1 MPDSNSVQPTKV
13 PDELQYSEDHEWVRT
28 LDGGIVEIGI
38 TDYAQDALG
47 DIVFVELPQ
56 QGATVAAAESM
67 GEVESTKSVS
77 DIFTPVSGTV
87 VAINELLDETP
98 ELINSDPYGQGWICK
113 IQLSDDN
120 KLEQLLSSQQ
130 YAGFLGTQ

>member
-1 MPDSNSVQPTKV
+1 MGAHTRWWNSG
-13 PDELQYSEDHEWVRT
+13 DRHHRLRT
-28 LDGGIVEIGI
+28 GRAGRHS
-38 TDYAQDALG
+38 
-47 DIVFVELPQ
+47 FVELPQ

>member
-1 MPDSNSVQPTKV
+1 MPDPNSAQPTKV
-13 PDELQYSEDHEWVRT
+13 PEDLQYSEDHEWVRT
-28 LDGGIVEIGI
+28 LADGMVEVGI

-56 QGATVAAAESM
+56 LGTTVAATESM

-77 DIFTPVSGTV
+77 DIFCPVSGKV
-87 VAINELLDETP
+87 VATNELLDETP

-113 IQLSDDN
+113 IQLSGDSQSA
-120 KLEQLLSSQQ
+120 QLLSAPQ
-130 YAGFLGTQ
+130 YTDFLGAQ

>member
-130 YAGFLGTQ
+130 YAGFLGT